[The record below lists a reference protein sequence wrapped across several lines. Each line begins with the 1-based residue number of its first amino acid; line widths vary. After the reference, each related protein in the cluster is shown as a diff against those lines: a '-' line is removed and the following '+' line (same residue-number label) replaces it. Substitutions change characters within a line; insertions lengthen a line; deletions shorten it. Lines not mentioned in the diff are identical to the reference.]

1 VVDIKLLPQF
11 QLKTK
16 FRHGCLSLL
25 EGIASVM
32 QVIVLGGGAA
42 ICFAVGKFV
51 AGFILILITLAVIM
65 RLVWRRRHAERVIA
79 KQKLP
84 AWAKLLSV
92 LGALTGSAVLVE
104 AVKLPV
110 RFDQPGFS
118 MVNWLIVIAAI
129 WLINQG
135 IRSLLNTWLQRPG
148 RSISLIEK
156 R

>member
-1 VVDIKLLPQF
+1 VNINLLPQF
-11 QLKTK
+11 QFKTK
-16 FRHGCLSLL
+16 FRHGGHSLL
-25 EGIASVM
+25 EGVASVM
-32 QVIVLGGGAA
+32 QVIVPGSGAA

-65 RLVWRRRHAERVIA
+65 RFVWRRRQAERVIA
-79 KQKLP
+79 AQKLP
-84 AWAKLLSV
+84 VWAKVLSV
-92 LGALTGSAVLVE
+92 LGALIGSAVLVE

-110 RFDQPGFS
+110 RFDQLGFS

-129 WLINQG
+129 WFINQG

-148 RSISLIEK
+148 RSVSVIEK